1 MEIEI
6 NFWTGVIGRWKKKK
20 MILEKENII
29 ILPPNESN
37 ISPLRQVISLLNA
50 LIYDSNKNFVLRIDV
65 GKHKYFI
72 QLKINQEKNLIF
84 EKITDNIQVLQEKN
98 AYSKDF
104 KYYNDEI
111 QKSPDIKGNFNNVQ
125 TNISEL
131 INYFIEISIKINDFR
146 TIIDSSKLS
155 KDTKNKLIEN
165 HSYLNLIKDEMKIK
179 FDDLVQNI
187 YDYRDMNELL
197 QEDSF
202 QNNNIANNNQNTLIS
217 KLNNPQNIQINNIE
231 KKLKFEFEESYN
243 FPPRK
248 TIIKKLQINKNMIS
262 ELIKAYTSGQK
273 TLPIHFNEPI
283 SMLQKECEKF
293 YYSNLLNKASE
304 QKTIELKLC
313 YITAFIISEISLN
326 IGRQLKP
333 MVPLIGETF
342 EYIDN
347 NLKYKFFSEE
357 VQRRPHVSAFY
368 AEGEKWK
375 YYGDN
380 KSISNFK
387 FMSGSYEI
395 EFQSK
400 VHIEL
405 YCDDTNDFI
414 HFIFNK
420 PNTLLKGIINNKMY
434 YDFYGD
440 ICIKTPSSSEIVA
453 NIKFENEK
461 KNIELGQFYG
471 EVKNGGNII
480 YKLGGNWKKEIYIT
494 DKDNNN
500 KEILFNVP
508 QLNFY
513 NNTSEHYEMLE
524 YNYNFNYLDDKL
536 KNILP
541 ISDTRFRPDKKEYEN
556 GNDEKAQ
563 EIKSKLEV
571 NQVKRQEIYDN
582 NQKEYK
588 PYYFTNKYNQDSCDF
603 IYMYNGGYWED
614 RKNHS
619 FDEIVDIFNL
629 D

>member
-1 MEIEI
+1 MS
-6 NFWTGVIGRWKKKK
+6 NFNLPKTDIRLWSAMDSHARPNSQTKFELEVKKKTTGNDELNK
-20 MILEKENII
+20 LRQIENFKKKFSSPFYNNILSTKTNPVNIQTEKKILSKI
-29 ILPPNESN
+29 ILPKISQDNNIHTPN
-37 ISPLRQVISLLNA
+37 
-50 LIYDSNKNFVLRIDV
+50 
-65 GKHKYFI
+65 
-72 QLKINQEKNLIF
+72 KINQKFEYEENGGVNLTSNKKNINFSGNPALWLKQKQKSEINLLQ
-84 EKITDNIQVLQEKN
+84 TNNDNIE
-98 AYSKDF
+98 
-104 KYYNDEI
+104 
-111 QKSPDIKGNFNNVQ
+111 
-125 TNISEL
+125 SE
-131 INYFIEISIKINDFR
+131 
-146 TIIDSSKLS
+146 
-155 KDTKNKLIEN
+155 
-165 HSYLNLIKDEMKIK
+165 
-179 FDDLVQNI
+179 
-187 YDYRDMNELL
+187 
-197 QEDSF
+197 
-202 QNNNIANNNQNTLIS
+202 NNNIANNNQNTLIS

-405 YCDDTNDFI
+405 YCDDTNEFI

-440 ICIKTPSSSEIVA
+440 IYIKTPSSSEIVA
-453 NIKFENEK
+453 NIKFESEK

-588 PYYFTNKYNQDSCDF
+588 PNYFINKYNEDSSDF
-603 IYMYNGGYWED
+603 IYMYNGKYWED
-614 RKNHS
+614 RENKNFNH
-619 FDEIVDIFNL
+619 IIDIFKL